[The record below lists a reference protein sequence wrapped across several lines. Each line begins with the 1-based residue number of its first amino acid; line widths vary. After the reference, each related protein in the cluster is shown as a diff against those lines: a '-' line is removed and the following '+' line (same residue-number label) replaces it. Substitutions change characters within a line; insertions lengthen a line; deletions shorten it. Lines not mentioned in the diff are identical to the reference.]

1 MKKIG
6 IIGGMSWEST
16 IEYYRIINSEINKRL
31 GGVHSAS
38 MFIESYDFQEIE
50 ELQHKGEWTKMAE
63 ILSQTAVKLEKCG
76 ADFLLI
82 ATNTMHKVAPH
93 KILIELFNFNTISS
107 RKYDMAIPQR
117 PLTPCAALVAHA
129 GLRRKKGR
137 PLSSFARKVVK

>member
-93 KILIELFNFNTISS
+93 VANSVNIPLFAYCRCDGRGNFE
-107 RKYDMAIPQR
+107 RKLFKGCPFRDKVYNA
-117 PLTPCAALVAHA
+117 
-129 GLRRKKGR
+129 KGR
-137 PLSSFARKVVK
+137 ILS